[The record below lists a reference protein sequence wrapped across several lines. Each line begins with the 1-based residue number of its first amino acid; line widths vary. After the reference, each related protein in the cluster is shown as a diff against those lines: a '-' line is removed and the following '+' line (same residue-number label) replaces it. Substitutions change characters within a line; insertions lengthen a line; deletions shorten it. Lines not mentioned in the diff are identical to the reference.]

1 VRDEDN
7 MLDCT
12 HVTCVCVYVM
22 GAGVLDKLV
31 RSRLCERVCV
41 SDIYVYDYVSCAIKR
56 YVWVLVS

>member
-1 VRDEDN
+1 MRDEDN

-41 SDIYVYDYVSCAIKR
+41 CLIFMCMTMFH
-56 YVWVLVS
+56 VLSKDMYWCL